1 MRAND
6 FPLAHFQ
13 NMSFILIA
21 NSDGISSPA
30 FEKKMFFFFYVSVL
44 PQGEELSYRF
54 FCLLFFGEDTD
65 KSQTTELQPMS
76 SN

>member
-1 MRAND
+1 ME
-6 FPLAHFQ
+6 FHHQPL
-13 NMSFILIA
+13 
-21 NSDGISSPA
+21 
-30 FEKKMFFFFYVSVL
+30 KKRCFFFFYVSVL